1 MGCNRL
7 LKPVTFVNVAL
18 VNPPVNPLDA
28 LPDRW
33 RPLAGRSVDL
43 LREHQDPGGAW
54 PASPGFAPY
63 QFSWFRDGSFIADG
77 ASAAGLHDEAQR
89 FHGWCAAVLQRERPA
104 VERVRAMLAEGRQP
118 ADSDYLPARYNLD
131 GTRHDDDWW
140 NFQVD
145 GYGTWLW
152 ALERHV
158 ARVLGGSPETYAPA
172 IETAVRY
179 LVATGTDS
187 CRDWW
192 EENRD
197 QTHVTT
203 LGGVA
208 GGLRAAVRMG
218 TLSDALAAQAQTVAD
233 RCVSMIRSAGVHEGH
248 LVKWLGSTDVDAALL
263 AVAALYDV
271 LPLDDPLVSATV
283 AAIEAD
289 LAHGGVHRYAAD
301 TFYGGGQW
309 PVLAALLAGHHVR
322 VGSHDRAW
330 QLLDWVVSTADSDLF
345 LPEQVSPLL
354 APGVLDEW
362 LERWGPSAHPL
373 LWSHGAFLA
382 AAASASG

>member
-1 MGCNRL
+1 MSR
-7 LKPVTFVNVAL
+7 
-18 VNPPVNPLDA
+18 PVNPLDA

-33 RPLAGRSVDL
+33 RPLAERSVEL
-43 LREHQDPGGAW
+43 LRGDQDPGGAW

-63 QFSWFRDGSFIADG
+63 VYSWFRDGSFIADG
-77 ASAAGLHDEAQR
+77 ASATGLYDEADR
-89 FHGWCAAVLQRERPA
+89 FHGWCARVMERERSA
-104 VERVRAMLAEGRQP
+104 VVRVVTMLGEGQQP

-131 GTRHDDDWW
+131 GTRHEDDWW

-152 ALERHV
+152 ALERHL
-158 ARVLGGSPETYAPA
+158 ARTSAGSASPYAEG

-179 LVATGTDS
+179 LVATGTRT

-203 LGGVA
+203 LAGVA
-208 GGLRAAVRMG
+208 GGLRAAIGMG
-218 TLSDALAAQAQTVAD
+218 TLPSGLADEALGVAE
-233 RCVSMIRSAGVHEGH
+233 RCVSLIRTDGVRDGH
-248 LVKWLGSTDVDAALL
+248 LVKWLGGTDIDASLL
-263 AVAALYDV
+263 AVAAVYDV
-271 LPLDDPLVSATV
+271 LPIDDPLVTATV
-283 AAIEAD
+283 GAIEARLVTD
-289 LAHGGVHRYAAD
+289 GVHRYAAD

-309 PVLAALLAGHHVR
+309 PVLAALLARHHTRAGHP
-322 VGSHDRAW
+322 GRAAE
-330 QLLDWVVSTADSDLF
+330 LLDWIVSTADSDLL

-382 AAASASG
+382 GLGAIAD

>member
-1 MGCNRL
+1 MAR
-7 LKPVTFVNVAL
+7 
-18 VNPPVNPLDA
+18 PVNPLDE

-33 RPLAGRSVDL
+33 RPLAERSADL
-43 LREHQDPGGAW
+43 LRGHQDQGGAW

-63 QFSWFRDGSFIADG
+63 EFAWFRDGSFIAEG
-77 ASAAGLHDEAQR
+77 ASAAGLYGEADR
-89 FHGWCAAVLQRERPA
+89 FHGWCARVLERERPA
-104 VERVRAMLAEGRQP
+104 VERLLAMLGDGRRP
-118 ADSDYLPARYNLD
+118 ADSDYLPARYNRD
-131 GTRHDDDWW
+131 GTRHEDDWW

-152 ALERHV
+152 ALERHL
-158 ARVLGGSPETYAPA
+158 ARPSAGGPSPYAEG

-179 LVATGTDS
+179 LVATGTGT

-203 LGGVA
+203 LAGVA
-208 GGLRAAVRMG
+208 GGLCAAVRMG
-218 TLSDALAAQAQTVAD
+218 TLPSPLAAQALAVAE
-233 RCVSMIRSAGVHEGH
+233 RCGSLIRTDGVRDGH
-248 LVKWLGSTDVDAALL
+248 LVKWLGGTDVDASLL
-263 AVAALYDV
+263 AVAAVYDV
-271 LPLDDPLVSATV
+271 LPLDDPLVTATV
-283 AAIEAD
+283 GAIEAG
-289 LAHGGVHRYAAD
+289 LVAGGVHRYAAD

-309 PVLAALLAGHHVR
+309 PVLAALLARHH
-322 VGSHDRAW
+322 SRAGNPERAAE
-330 QLLDWVVSTADSDLF
+330 LFDWIVTTADSDLL

-382 AAASASG
+382 GVIPVSE

>member
-1 MGCNRL
+1 MGR
-7 LKPVTFVNVAL
+7 
-18 VNPPVNPLDA
+18 PVNPLDA
-28 LPDRW
+28 LPERW
-33 RPLAGRSVDL
+33 RPWAERSAEL
-43 LREHQDPGGAW
+43 LRGHQDPGGAW

-63 QFSWFRDGSFIADG
+63 EYAWFRDGSFIADG
-77 ASAAGLHDEAQR
+77 ASAAGLYGEADR
-89 FHGWCAAVLQRERPA
+89 FHDWCARVLERERPA
-104 VERVRAMLAEGRQP
+104 VDRVLAMLAAGRQP

-131 GTRHDDDWW
+131 GTRHEDDWW

-152 ALERHV
+152 ALERHR
-158 ARVLGGSPETYAPA
+158 ARVVDGDPTPYADG

-179 LVATGTDS
+179 LVATGTDT

-203 LGGVA
+203 LAGVA

-218 TLSDALAAQAQTVAD
+218 TLSAAFAAEALAVAE
-233 RCVSMIRSAGVHEGH
+233 RCVSLIRTDGIRDGH
-248 LVKWLGSTDVDAALL
+248 LVKWLGGTDVDASLL
-263 AVAALYDV
+263 AVAAVYDV
-271 LPLDDPLVSATV
+271 LPLDDPIVAATV
-283 AAIEAD
+283 GAIDAELVA
-289 LAHGGVHRYAAD
+289 GGVHRYASD

-309 PVLAALLAGHHVR
+309 PVLAALLARHHTR
-322 VGSHDRAW
+322 AGNPDRAAE
-330 QLLDWVVSTADSDLF
+330 LLDWIVATADRDLL

-354 APGVLDEW
+354 APGALDEW
-362 LERWGPSAHPL
+362 LGRWGPSAHPL

-382 AAASASG
+382 GLGAIAESEKA